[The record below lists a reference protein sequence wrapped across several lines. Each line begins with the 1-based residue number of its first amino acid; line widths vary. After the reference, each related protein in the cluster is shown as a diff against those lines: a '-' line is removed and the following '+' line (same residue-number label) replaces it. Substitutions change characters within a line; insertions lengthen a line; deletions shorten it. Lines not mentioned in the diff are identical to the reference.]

1 MTKIVTVLALFFLPL
16 FSFSQNRSLSALQK
30 KYKDDNVFTFSFSG
44 NILKFL
50 DGVEFAGNDPEF
62 KLLAKKI
69 QSLHM
74 LGVSS
79 RSKGYSSRDIRK
91 LKKEIRKQ
99 AFEEVISVKSG
110 KGQLQLLVRDRHG
123 KPTEV
128 IMIIHKDSEGFITM
142 DFSEKD
148 AE

>member
-1 MTKIVTVLALFFLPL
+1 MTKIVTVIALFFLPL
-16 FSFSQNRSLSALQK
+16 VSFSQNKSLSALQK
-30 KYKDDNVFTFSFSG
+30 KYKDDNVFTFSFTG

-50 DGVEFAGNDPEF
+50 DDTGVAGNDPE
-62 KLLAKKI
+62 LRRLAQKI
-69 QSLHM
+69 QSLH
-74 LGVSS
+74 LLAVSS
-79 RSKGYSSRDIRK
+79 GSKGYSSRDIRK

-110 KGQLQLLVRDRHG
+110 KGQLQLLVRDQHG